1 LFPNNGGDTIQ
12 ATRKIVFVSEQGCRR
27 RHKMKEMQVVIKTI
41 DMAVHFVDIVSKY
54 SEDMELVYGSY
65 DVDAKSILGI
75 LAMDLRDTMTLKVNA
90 TEEQFEEIHNALKE
104 FAA

>member
-1 LFPNNGGDTIQ
+1 LFLNNAGDTIQ
-12 ATRKIVFVSEQGCRR
+12 TTRKIVFAPEQWCR

-41 DMAVHFVDIVSKY
+41 DKAVHFVDIVSKY
-54 SEDMELVYGSY
+54 SDDMKLVYGSY

-75 LAMDLRDTMTLKVNA
+75 FAMDLRDTMTLKVNA